1 MYKIWKNLLFI
12 FGLAITLQSE
22 AQTDLRSD
30 SFDVLHYDIQLVIRK
45 FQLKQI
51 GGTTSIA
58 IVSKQNNLTQ
68 LRFDLIGLQ
77 ISSIRQNSIPCLFSH
92 IQGSILVNL
101 SQSLSIGDTTIIDIA
116 YSGQPITDSRW
127 GGFYFNGNYAYNMG
141 VGMGSNPSTFG
152 RCWFPCVDNFTERAT
167 YDFRITTDSGFAV
180 ACGGILQSQTSM
192 GDSIV
197 WHWKL
202 HQTIPTYLASVA
214 VGKYSFV
221 KYTYQGLQSSYPV
234 WLAAIPGDTAR
245 LKQSFAKLNAALQCF
260 ESKFGPYLFDRVGY
274 AAVPFNAGA
283 MEHAANIAYPIY
295 AIDGTSANE
304 TLMAHE
310 LAHNWFG
317 NLVTCSSAQ
326 DMWLNEGWASYCEAL
341 FLECAYGKDAYYENI
356 RNKCNEVNL
365 NAARSDGAWSPVSG
379 VSFENTY
386 GRHVYT
392 KGALVVHNLRETMG
406 DSAFFAACRSYLN
419 SNLFLD
425 VNSETL
431 KNEFQKFTSHSLHS
445 FFETMVY
452 DSGQVAVL
460 PKIINYSQPND
471 VGDESYS
478 IKLFEVGKF
487 KTNNLAIKHAILN
500 IHYRDSIRNILLPL
514 INGASDVVGNISG
527 NIFMNPILAITVNYQ
542 SGMAL
547 ASNYE
552 RKVIKTTGSGIAFN
566 NTLFSINPRAIIDSA
581 VVTVS
586 HHWVPT
592 LNLTELNEN
601 GIRINTDRFWRV
613 DLFATPSTE
622 IWGFFNYDGSATAF
636 LDNTF
641 LKNLITE
648 DSIVLLYRPL
658 GGKWQ
663 VHTAH
668 TFQPGP
674 SKTDKTGR
682 FWVDRISAGEYTFG
696 IRDASVVGLSELGK
710 QTKNA
715 FNFYVYPN
723 PSNGIFNIHASVK
736 LKNAHLIV
744 YDKNGKVVCET
755 QVNGIEAEVSCKQLK
770 KGVYF
775 ITISMDNQV
784 ASSKLIIE

>member
-1 MYKIWKNLLFI
+1 MYKIWKNLPFI
-12 FGLAITLQSE
+12 FLVVISLNSG

-30 SFDVLHYDIQLVIRK
+30 SFDVLHYDIQLGIRNL
-45 FQLKQI
+45 QAKQI
-51 GGTTSIA
+51 GGTTTIT
-58 IVSKQNNLTQ
+58 ILSKKNNLNQ
-68 LRFDLIGLQ
+68 VRFDLIGLQ
-77 ISSIRQNSIPCLFSH
+77 VLAVRQNTISCSFTHLQSNVSI
-92 IQGSILVNL
+92 NL
-101 SQSLSIGDTTIIDIA
+101 AQSLTTDDTAIIEIS
-116 YSGQPITDSRW
+116 YVGQPITDSRW
-127 GGFYFNGNYAYNMG
+127 GGFFFSGNYAYNMG
-141 VGMGSNPSTFG
+141 VGMGSNPPTFG
-152 RCWFPCVDNFTERAT
+152 RCWFPCVDNFTDRAT
-167 YDFRITTDSGFAV
+167 YEFRITTDSGFTA
-180 ACGGILQSQTSM
+180 ACGGILQSQTTQ
-192 GDSIV
+192 GDSVI

-221 KYTYQGLQSSYPV
+221 KYSFQGSQSSYPV

-245 LKQSFAKLNAALQCF
+245 LKLSFEKLNTALQCF

-419 SNLFLD
+419 SNLFSD

-460 PKIINYSQPND
+460 PKIISYSQPND

-542 SGMAL
+542 YGMAL

-592 LNLTELNEN
+592 LNLTELNEK

-682 FWVDRISAGEYTFG
+682 FWVNKLNAGEYTFG
-696 IRDASVVGLSELGK
+696 IRDASVVGLSEK
-710 QTKNA
+710 QSLNKKTFEFK
-715 FNFYVYPN
+715 VYPN
-723 PSNGIFNIHASVK
+723 PSNGVFSIQSNTY
-736 LKNAHLIV
+736 LNNAQMVV
-744 YDKNGKVVCET
+744 YDMKGKEYCSMHINGREPVFTCKDLEKGTYVIRIMMNEHSATQKV
-755 QVNGIEAEVSCKQLK
+755 
-770 KGVYF
+770 
-775 ITISMDNQV
+775 
-784 ASSKLIIE
+784 IIE

>member
-12 FGLAITLQSE
+12 FSVSFTLQTQ

-30 SFDVLHYDIQLVIRK
+30 SFDVLHYDIQLVIRN

-58 IVSKQNNLTQ
+58 IVCKQNNLTQ
-68 LRFDLIGLQ
+68 VRFDLIGLQ
-77 ISSIRQNSIPCLFSH
+77 ISSIRQNANPCLFTH
-92 IQGSILVNL
+92 NQGSILVNL

-127 GGFYFNGNYAYNMG
+127 GGFFFNGNYAYNMG
-141 VGMGSNPSTFG
+141 VGMGSNPPTFG

-167 YDFRITTDSGFAV
+167 YDFRITTDSGFAA

-192 GDSIV
+192 GDSTV

-221 KYTYQGLQSSYPV
+221 RYTYQGLQSSYPV
-234 WLAAIPGDTAR
+234 WLAAIPGDTVR

-356 RNKCNEVNL
+356 RTKCNEVNL

-406 DSAFFAACRSYLN
+406 DSAFFAACKSYLI
-419 SNLFLD
+419 
-425 VNSETL
+425 
-431 KNEFQKFTSHSLHS
+431 KYKFTHANSDSLKIHFQQFTSRNLDEFFSHWVYEPGHVGVYVTLDSVIENGNTLSHVFKVRENNRYKSGLHTS
-445 FFETMVY
+445 MPVVLELY
-452 DSGQVAVL
+452 LADS
-460 PKIINYSQPND
+460 
-471 VGDESYS
+471 
-478 IKLFEVGKF
+478 
-487 KTNNLAIKHAILN
+487 
-500 IHYRDSIRNILLPL
+500 
-514 INGASDVVGNISG
+514 
-527 NIFMNPILAITVNYQ
+527 
-542 SGMAL
+542 
-547 ASNYE
+547 
-552 RKVIKTTGSGIAFN
+552 VIKIPGEIQNGEARIVYSFPVASPPYLAYTANTSTGIAFGQNFEQIEISSTGSKNLN
-566 NTLFSINPRAIIDSA
+566 NALLSLNVQQISTPLKVF
-581 VVTVS
+581 TE
-586 HHWVPT
+586 HHWVPSVQPFD
-592 LNLTELNEN
+592 LYEKGVRLSSE
-601 GIRINTDRFWRV
+601 RFWRIQGQIP
-613 DLFATPSTE
+613 ANMES
-622 IWGFFNYDGSATAF
+622 WAFFNYNGSATAF
-636 LDNTF
+636 LDADLFAGIT
-641 LKNLITE
+641 TE

-663 VHTAH
+663 IHTAH

-682 FWVDRISAGEYTFG
+682 FWVDRISTGEYTFG
-696 IRDASVVGLSELGK
+696 IRDASVVGLSESIK
-710 QTKNA
+710 HTKNA
-715 FNFYVYPN
+715 FNFNVYPN
-723 PSNGIFNIHASVK
+723 PSNGIFNIHASVN
-736 LKNAHLIV
+736 LKNAQLVV
-744 YDKNGKVVCET
+744 YDKNGKSVCET
-755 QVNGIEAEVSCKQLK
+755 QINGMDAEVSCKQLK

-775 ITISMDNQV
+775 ISISMDNQV